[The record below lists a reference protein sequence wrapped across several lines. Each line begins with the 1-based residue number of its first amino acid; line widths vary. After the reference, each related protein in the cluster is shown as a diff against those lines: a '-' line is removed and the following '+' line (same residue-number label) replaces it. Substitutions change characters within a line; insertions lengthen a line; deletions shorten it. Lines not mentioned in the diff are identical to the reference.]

1 MGELRSV
8 TTAAHAANLEGLRRE
23 LAALQVTI
31 AQSICPRDPD
41 MLRMS
46 EAKLVQLA
54 RDINLLERR
63 GTSLCSSVIVPPSA

>member
-1 MGELRSV
+1 MGEQLGI
-8 TTAAHAANLEGLRRE
+8 TTAAHTVTLEGLHRE

-31 AQSICPRDPD
+31 AQSSRPRDPD
-41 MLRMS
+41 MLRMA

-63 GTSLCSSVIVPPSA
+63 GASF